1 MLVVIVYDF
10 FLMGDLGPVSL
21 IFTPV
26 FLTIKHISCND
37 FNELLSLPYNFLFFF
52 LSPCGKL
59 AYNHA
64 SKLFSATPLT
74 KERS

>member
-37 FNELLSLPYNFLFFF
+37 FNELLSLPYNLLFFF
-52 LSPCGKL
+52 SFTL
-59 AYNHA
+59 
-64 SKLFSATPLT
+64 
-74 KERS
+74 